1 MDDQEANHSN
11 RIAGDEAR
19 IPANDEVEAPG
30 LSRQS
35 EELFRGSFDDAAIGM
50 ALVGID
56 GRLLRV
62 NRALCEIVGYSEEDL
77 LEKTFQEITHPDDL
91 EADLDYVRRLV
102 AGEIRTYQIEKRYLH
117 AEGHEVWGLLNGSL
131 VHDEE
136 GEPLYFIGQV
146 QDITERK
153 RAEEALKESEE
164 RFRLLAENAQDII
177 FRYRLSPTPGFEYI
191 SPLLRG

>member
-1 MDDQEANHSN
+1 MVGRYVHLYTQQQVRRGIWDVLKVDDQEANHSN
-11 RIAGDEAR
+11 RIAADEVR

-77 LEKTFQEITHPDDL
+77 LEKTFQDITHPDDL
-91 EADLDYVRRLV
+91 EADLEYFRRML
-102 AGEIRTYQIEKRYLH
+102 AGEIRTYQMEKRYLH
-117 AEGHEVWGLLNGSL
+117 AEGHEVWGLLNG
-131 VHDEE
+131 
-136 GEPLYFIGQV
+136 
-146 QDITERK
+146 
-153 RAEEALKESEE
+153 
-164 RFRLLAENAQDII
+164 
-177 FRYRLSPTPGFEYI
+177 
-191 SPLLRG
+191 